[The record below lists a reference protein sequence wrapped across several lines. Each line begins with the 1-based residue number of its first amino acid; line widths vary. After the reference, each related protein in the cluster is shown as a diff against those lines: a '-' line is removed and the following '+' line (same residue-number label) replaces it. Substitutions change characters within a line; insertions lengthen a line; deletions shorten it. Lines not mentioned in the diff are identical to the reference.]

1 MTIDPIWEQ
10 KYEAGHSQK
19 YPWDAVV
26 SFVFRH
32 ARRIGKAN
40 KDIHI
45 LEVGCGTGSNLWF
58 AAREGFNVAGVDGS
72 PSAINTLR
80 QRFAD
85 ESLSGDFHVA
95 GFEHLPFDEA
105 MFDMVVDR
113 AGLTCASRHALPA
126 IIDEVA
132 RVMKSG
138 GYFMFTPYADTHSSY
153 SSGERQT
160 DGTITSIS
168 KGTLVGVGQISFASR
183 SDIDALFPPDKWL
196 LQAVVR
202 KEHVDMLSSE
212 PNIHAEWQ
220 VVAQKV

>member
-1 MTIDPIWEQ
+1 LQGDFKVAYFE
-10 KYEAGHSQK
+10 
-19 YPWDAVV
+19 
-26 SFVFRH
+26 
-32 ARRIGKAN
+32 
-40 KDIHI
+40 DI
-45 LEVGCGTGSNLWF
+45 
-58 AAREGFNVAGVDGS
+58 
-72 PSAINTLR
+72 P
-80 QRFAD
+80 FAD
-85 ESLSGDFHVA
+85 AS
-95 GFEHLPFDEA
+95 
-105 MFDMVVDR
+105 FDMVIDR
-113 AGLTCASRHALPA
+113 GGLTCASRNTLPA

-196 LQAVVR
+196 LQSVVR
-202 KEHVDMLSSE
+202 KEHVDLLSSE